1 MGKLDTNKKVKEDSL
16 LNTAFSLFTT
26 KGVSKTSISD
36 IVNNAGVAKG
46 TFYLY
51 FKDKYDIRNKL
62 VSHKSSQLFRNAIEA
77 LNASGKKLT
86 FNERIIFIVDNII
99 NQLNENK
106 SLLTFIAK
114 NLSWGV
120 FKHALTSPIK
130 DDDID
135 FRNIYDAMLADAPYD
150 IVQPEVMIFMIVELV
165 SSTCY
170 SSILYN
176 EPVDIGELKP
186 YLYIC
191 INNII
196 DTHAGTV
203 KHKKTRL
210 QDRKRVF
217 LYKNGRKI
225 SVRLVFL
232 LLCLNSISCL
242 CNDIVC
248 AQTVLLEQIYC
259 RA

>member
-62 VSHKSSQLFRNAIEA
+62 VSHKSSQLFQNAIEA
-77 LNASGKKLT
+77 LSASDKKFT
-86 FNERIIFIVDNII
+86 FNERIVFIVDNII

-120 FKHALTSPIK
+120 FKHALTTPIK
-130 DDDID
+130 DDID
-135 FRNIYDAMLADAPYD
+135 FRNIYDAMLEDAPYN
-150 IVQPEVMIFMIVELV
+150 IEQPEIMIFMIVELV

-170 SSILYN
+170 SAILYS
-176 EPVDIGELKP
+176 EPVELETFKP
-186 YLYIC
+186 YLYKC

-196 DTHAGTV
+196 DTHIGSAKAG
-203 KHKKTRL
+203 
-210 QDRKRVF
+210 Q
-217 LYKNGRKI
+217 
-225 SVRLVFL
+225 
-232 LLCLNSISCL
+232 
-242 CNDIVC
+242 
-248 AQTVLLEQIYC
+248 
-259 RA
+259 